1 MTGLQF
7 IFLFYYLDPLG
18 FGVPVGFGVELGFG
32 VPVGFGVELGVPL
45 GFGVGVGINYIFLS
59 LEIHITQK

>member
-7 IFLFYYLDPLG
+7 IFLFYYLAPLG
-18 FGVPVGFGVELGFG
+18 LGVPLGFG

-59 LEIHITQK
+59 LEIYITQK

>member
-7 IFLFYYLDPLG
+7 IFLFYYLAPLG
-18 FGVPVGFGVELGFG
+18 LGVPLGFG

-45 GFGVGVGINYIFLS
+45 GLGVGVGINYIFLS
-59 LEIHITQK
+59 SRIYILYK